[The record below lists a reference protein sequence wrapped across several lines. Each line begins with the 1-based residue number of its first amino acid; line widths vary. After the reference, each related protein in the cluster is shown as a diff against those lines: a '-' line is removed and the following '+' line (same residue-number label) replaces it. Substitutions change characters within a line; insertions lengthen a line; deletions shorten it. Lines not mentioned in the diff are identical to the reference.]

1 MEKLVSDEA
10 KQKKFKLQVNKEIIC
25 DPSVQAIGKTDY
37 FILHFFLIF
46 KDTDAAY
53 LLKLIPSTLHV
64 VNKVLS

>member
-37 FILHFFLIF
+37 FILHFF
-46 KDTDAAY
+46 
-53 LLKLIPSTLHV
+53 
-64 VNKVLS
+64 